1 MCSSDLADGSLTR
14 RYQGTGL
21 GLGIVRRLVKLM
33 NGNISVSSEEGVG
46 TTVSCSIQAFPSGGA
61 CELRPKPAPPV
72 TLEPLSILLAEDDRV
87 NQMMACR
94 MLEKEGH
101 SVTCVCNG
109 REVLEKLEENTF
121 DCILMDIQMPIMDG
135 MEATR
140 VIRAE
145 DYEYLQIGRA
155 HV

>member
-1 MCSSDLADGSLTR
+1 MSDTGIGISERKIEYLFEAFTQADGSLTR

-33 NGNISVSSEEGVG
+33 NGNISVSSAEGVG
-46 TTVSCSIQAFPSGGA
+46 TTVSCSIQVFPSGGA
-61 CELRPKPAPPV
+61 CELRSKLAPPV

-109 REVLEKLEENTF
+109 REVLEKLEERS
-121 DCILMDIQMPIMDG
+121 
-135 MEATR
+135 EERR
-140 VIRAE
+140 VGKE
-145 DYEYLQIGRA
+145 C
-155 HV
+155 